1 MPLVLTRRLD
11 ESVMIG
17 DDIEVT
23 IHEIRGGAVK
33 LLIAA
38 PRSVKLWRS
47 ELWLERRRRG
57 ANGGSSAPGRGAA

>member
-1 MPLVLTRRLD
+1 MPLVLTRKLD

-17 DDIEVT
+17 DDVEVT
-23 IHEIRGGAVK
+23 IHEISGGQVK

-47 ELWLERRRRG
+47 ELWRERRRR
-57 ANGGSSAPGRGAA
+57 AADDARASSGQGAA